1 LAKITAV
8 IIDDEA
14 PARDVIKTYLKE
26 HPEIEVVAECS
37 NGFEGLEAV
46 QDLKPDM
53 VFLDIQIP
61 KITGFEMLE
70 LMEVQPV
77 IVFVT
82 AYDQYALKAFEAS
95 AADYLLK
102 PFSRERFA
110 EALDRARLF
119 IKDRAQHDKVIAK
132 LQSHREQQEYLQRV
146 VVKEG
151 SQILIVPVQKIFRL
165 EAQDD
170 YVMLHTPEGDLLK
183 QKTMKFFEE
192 HLDPGDFVRIHRSH
206 IVRISFIKQIELFGK
221 SSYKAVLKNN
231 QILPVSR
238 SGHARLKEIFD

>member
-1 LAKITAV
+1 MAKITAV

-37 NGFEGLEAV
+37 NGFEGLKAV

-110 EALDRARLF
+110 EAL
-119 IKDRAQHDKVIAK
+119 
-132 LQSHREQQEYLQRV
+132 
-146 VVKEG
+146 
-151 SQILIVPVQKIFRL
+151 VPSF
-165 EAQDD
+165 QD
-170 YVMLHTPEGDLLK
+170 T
-183 QKTMKFFEE
+183 F
-192 HLDPGDFVRIHRSH
+192 
-206 IVRISFIKQIELFGK
+206 
-221 SSYKAVLKNN
+221 A
-231 QILPVSR
+231 
-238 SGHARLKEIFD
+238 

>member
-1 LAKITAV
+1 MAKITAV

-37 NGFEGLEAV
+37 NGFEGLKAV

-82 AYDQYALKAFEAS
+82 AYDRYALKAFEAS
-95 AADYLLK
+95 AAD
-102 PFSRERFA
+102 FCSSHFRASVSRKRSTGRGSSSKTGHSMAKSSRNFKVTGNSRNTCSGWSSR
-110 EALDRARLF
+110 RAR
-119 IKDRAQHDKVIAK
+119 
-132 LQSHREQQEYLQRV
+132 
-146 VVKEG
+146 
-151 SQILIVPVQKIFRL
+151 
-165 EAQDD
+165 
-170 YVMLHTPEGDLLK
+170 
-183 QKTMKFFEE
+183 
-192 HLDPGDFVRIHRSH
+192 RS
-206 IVRISFIKQIELFGK
+206 
-221 SSYKAVLKNN
+221 
-231 QILPVSR
+231 
-238 SGHARLKEIFD
+238 